1 MRFIYYTN
9 NYLMIKQTVNRQF
22 IHASTAFLLGVLAV
36 FGFAPYYFY
45 LIPVASLVGL
55 FYLWQ
60 QANTPKQAAKIGF
73 MFGLGL
79 FIVGIYWIY
88 ISLHDFGGMPWWMA
102 GFATFVLCA
111 FLSLFPATVAYLS
124 KRCGYLLLS
133 IPVFWALS
141 EWVRSWIFTG
151 FPWLTFGYSQV
162 PHSPLVGF
170 MPIIGV
176 YGVSF
181 ITVLIA
187 ALIALSINHIKT
199 WRLKAIIAIV
209 CIITLGG
216 LLKWVNWT
224 KPIGVPLS
232 ASLLQ
237 GNIGQDIK
245 WSPEMA
251 EHTLQTYLIM
261 AQQSHAQLIV
271 LPETALP
278 MLANQIPE
286 LSILAFKNHALKNQ
300 GDILIGAVE
309 GISKA
314 NSAEPN
320 AYFNS
325 LLSIGT
331 APTQTYRK
339 SHLVPFGE
347 FIPLKNVFGWV
358 YRDWLNIPLSDLS
371 RGGLQQP
378 MQLSGQQVAIN
389 ICYEDVFG
397 EEIIHQLP
405 QATLLVNASND
416 AWYGDSFAAY
426 QHLQF
431 SQARAIETG
440 RTMLRATN
448 TGATAMINPQGE
460 VLAHAPHFTQT
471 TLNVMAQGYNGTTPY
486 VRWGNLPIISLL
498 LFAATGLFIRAWR
511 YKKVKK

>member
-1 MRFIYYTN
+1 MNQLNLLQKNSKLF
-9 NYLMIKQTVNRQF
+9 V
-22 IHASTAFLLGVLAV
+22 AFLLGATSVL
-36 FGFAPYYFY
+36 GFAPYYFY
-45 LIPVASLVGL
+45 LIPFLSLSGL

-60 QANTPKQAAKIGF
+60 QASTAKQAAKLGF

-79 FIVGIYWIY
+79 FVVGIYWIY

-111 FLSLFPATVAYLS
+111 FLSLFPAAVAFLS

-133 IPVFWALS
+133 VPIFWALS

-170 MPIIGV
+170 MPLIGV

-181 ITVLIA
+181 ITILIA
-187 ALIALSINHIKT
+187 TLIALCINPTKPK
-199 WRLKAIIAIV
+199 RRNAIIAI
-209 CIITLGG
+209 ITITAMAS
-216 LLKWVNWT
+216 LLKLVHWT
-224 KPIGVPLS
+224 TPIGIPLNV
-232 ASLLQ
+232 ALLQ

-251 EHTLQTYLIM
+251 EHTLQTYLDM
-261 AQQSHAQLIV
+261 AKQSHAQLIV

-286 LSILAFKNHALKNQ
+286 QAILALKNHALKNQ
-300 GDILIGAVE
+300 GDILLGAVE
-309 GISKA
+309 GVVSA
-314 NSAEPN
+314 NQARPDQ
-320 AYFNS
+320 YFNS
-325 LLSIGT
+325 MLSIGKS
-331 APTQTYRK
+331 PTQSYRK

-347 FIPLKNVFGWV
+347 FIPLKNIFGWI

-378 MQLSGQQVAIN
+378 MQLSGQQVAVN

-416 AWYGDSFAAY
+416 AWYGRSFAAY
-426 QHLQF
+426 QHMQF

-448 TGATAMINPQGE
+448 TGATAMISPQGE
-460 VLAHAPHFTQT
+460 VLAHVAHFSQT
-471 TLNVMAQGYNGTTPY
+471 TLNVMAQGYEGTTPY
-486 VRWGNLPIISLL
+486 IRWGNLPIIGILL
-498 LFAATGLFIRAWR
+498 LAAMGLFIHGWKNKQHKIAN
-511 YKKVKK
+511 